1 MPSMEHNT
9 AQDELFYIIEQME
22 FLPPEREEH
31 LKNLVLGVWNDGYDA
46 ALANES
52 RLKRESR
59 SDLQDQIDDLQQ
71 LVFDLQVEVNAI
83 RKEKQPPGG
92 NLFNR
97 EELPIKSRFYVEFD
111 NTTDEGGTGP
121 HVYRDFMV
129 VFALNKWYAENKVK
143 IAYPNANNFE
153 TFLLSKQEA

>member
-1 MPSMEHNT
+1 MPSMQHDN
-9 AQDELFYIIEQME
+9 AHDELVYIIEQME

-31 LKNLVLGVWNDGYDA
+31 LKNLVSGVWNDGYDA
-46 ALANES
+46 AIANER
-52 RLKRESR
+52 RLNRESR

-71 LVFDLQVEVNAI
+71 MVHDLQVDIAAL
-83 RKEKQPPGG
+83 RKSQSPPGG

-111 NTTDEGGTGP
+111 NISEDSHP
-121 HVYRDFMV
+121 FRDFMV

-143 IAYPNANNFE
+143 IAYPHAKNFE
-153 TFLLSKQEA
+153 TFLLVKQEA